1 MEENKGKNIEKRSN
15 FSDKIASLIVYISYS
30 KNKTLVYVLSLT
42 VIGFIL
48 RLISALNMN
57 VLADDMLYASQS
69 AGIISSNI
77 LSTHSNPPLFFYLT
91 DLVYKLFGYTT
102 LASRFWPLIFGTLL
116 IPLSY
121 LITRKFFNEKVSIL
135 AALFVT
141 FSTFL
146 IKLTYTEQS
155 LVVLFFSILGIYLGL
170 DYIDKEKPA
179 TFYLSAVMFGLAL
192 LTKYSAPFFIL
203 SFLIFAPVYA

>member
-69 AGIISSNI
+69 AGIISQ
-77 LSTHSNPPLFFYLT
+77 
-91 DLVYKLFGYTT
+91 
-102 LASRFWPLIFGTLL
+102 ASSFCWRKIFW
-116 IPLSY
+116 
-121 LITRKFFNEKVSIL
+121 RAND
-135 AALFVT
+135 
-141 FSTFL
+141 
-146 IKLTYTEQS
+146 
-155 LVVLFFSILGIYLGL
+155 FSIFVSPSSGCR
-170 DYIDKEKPA
+170 
-179 TFYLSAVMFGLAL
+179 
-192 LTKYSAPFFIL
+192 
-203 SFLIFAPVYA
+203 